1 MRNSGIAR
9 RSFIAAAAIA
19 ACGGRALAQLT
30 MPKSPVALTLVD
42 TTGDL
47 ALTQGVIEN
56 YRRANPHLVSRITF
70 AKAPQ
75 PELPSK
81 IKAQQDAKRVDIDLV
96 LASYDGLTAG
106 MAQNLWV
113 QLLPTYERALP
124 KLDDIYLDGARR
136 IQAQIKGLGVVTAYS
151 PYGSVIEYMPD
162 RVKQVPRTA
171 EELLAWC
178 RENKDRFIYARP
190 ANSGPGR
197 AFMTGLPYVLGD
209 TDPRDPEKGWSRTWE
224 YLKAVGECI
233 EYYPS
238 GTTPVMKE
246 FGEGTRDMMPSGNG
260 WDINPR
266 AVGIVP
272 KDAKITTL
280 KGFHWVSDA
289 HCWCVPKGVSDEK
302 LAVILDLMSFALT
315 PRQQAYT
322 YDAGY
327 FYPGPAVKAATLDL
341 APGESQQVIEEF
353 GRPEY
358 AELIA
363 NSPHELP
370 LPPEANTMAS
380 RMWDELVGG
389 AKRK

>member
-1 MRNSGIAR
+1 MSNFSISRRSLIAAIGIA
-9 RSFIAAAAIA
+9 
-19 ACGGRALAQLT
+19 ALSDKSSAQLA
-30 MPKSPVALTLVD
+30 MPKSPVTLTLVD

-47 ALTQGVIEN
+47 ALTQRAIEN
-56 YRRANPHLVSRITF
+56 YRKANPHLVSRITF
-70 AKAPQ
+70 TKAPQ

-81 IKAQQDAKRVDIDLV
+81 IKAQQDANRVDIDLV

-106 MAQNLWV
+106 MTQDLWV
-113 QLLPTYERALP
+113 QLLPTYANALP
-124 KLDDIYLDGARR
+124 KLDDIYLDGARKV
-136 IQAQIKGLGVVTAYS
+136 QKQINGMGLVTAYS

-162 RVKQVPRTA
+162 RVKQPPHTA

-209 TDPRDPEKGWSRTWE
+209 SDPRDPEKGWSKTWQ
-224 YLKAVGECI
+224 YLKAIGDFI

-246 FGEGTRDMMPSGNG
+246 FGEGTRDMVPSGTG

-266 AVGIVP
+266 ALGVVP
-272 KDAKITTL
+272 KEAKITTL

-302 LAVILDLMSFALT
+302 LAVILDLMSFALA
-315 PRQQAYT
+315 PKQQAYI
-322 YDAGY
+322 YDDGY
-327 FYPGPAVKAATLDL
+327 FYPGPAVKAATIDL
-341 APGESQQVIEEF
+341 APEESQQVLKEF

-358 AELIA
+358 AELIDKT
-363 NSPHELP
+363 PHELP
-370 LPPEANTMAS
+370 LSPKANTIAS
-380 RMWDELVGG
+380 RKWDEMIGG
-389 AKRK
+389 EKRK